1 MPKASKRI
9 LSSLGAVFVAALV
22 AVVGTV
28 QHQTHLGTGTPLG
41 LIFGLSLVF
50 MAAAFIR
57 DRSRSKWPVLAFA
70 MSLALIVFVIGQ
82 NLTGDILIPGND
94 LGLYWSYG
102 SVGVAMLVALWPK
115 FTRSKS

>member
-1 MPKASKRI
+1 MAKASKRFF
-9 LSSLGAVFVAALV
+9 SSLGAVFVAALV

-28 QHQTHLGTGTPLG
+28 QHQTQLGPGTPLG

-57 DRSRSKWPVLAFA
+57 DRSSSKWPVLAYA
-70 MSLALIVFVIGQ
+70 ISLSVIVFIIGQ
-82 NLTGDILIPGND
+82 NLSGDVLIPGND

-102 SVGVAMLVALWPK
+102 SIGVAMLVAFWPK
-115 FTRSKS
+115 LKLTP